1 MKLLASLADLKRHA
15 HHIGADGGVVPDGD
29 RRLGVRRLGADLEV
43 GIAEGRSNGVNT
55 IPVAGTKEV
64 HILKIT
70 RCAGVELGP
79 LTVGITGKEVSRVG
93 HWLARAAWETCGT
106 GTTGNRGGSHSLTAI
121 EVGRGSG
128 LVLATIS
135 GSVGGHLGFLLSGR
149 VGIGHTGHYGTLATT
164 VLIKG
169 HGGDYKTDCKNYV
182 VSLNGF
188 LDISE

>member
-1 MKLLASLADLKRHA
+1 MNLLASLANLKGHT
-15 HHIGADGGVVPDGD
+15 HHIRADGSVVPDRD
-29 RRLGVRRLGADLEV
+29 RRLGVRRLGADLKV
-43 GIAEGRSNGVNT
+43 GIAEGRPNGVNT
-55 IPVAGTKEV
+55 IPVAGAKEV
-64 HILKIT
+64 HVLKVT

-79 LTVGITGKEVSRVG
+79 LTVGITGKEVGRVG
-93 HWLARAAWETCGT
+93 HRLARAARETCGAS
-106 GTTGNRGGSHSLTAI
+106 TTGNRGGSHSLTAI

-128 LVLATIS
+128 LVLATIP
-135 GSVGGHLGFLLSGR
+135 GSVSVHLSFLLSGR
-149 VGIGHTGHYGTLATT
+149 VGIGHTGHYGTLSTT